1 MNGQYDEDEAFR
13 EILNK
18 QEQLTLFESVY
29 VDFWGTGLNQVRTE
43 HTGHKKWPGQNIQ
56 TYLSENSRKPPRR
69 FESVQRNPQ
78 GASNSQRHILDISS
92 SIRKSDK
99 KKLTNSRLLCKTT
112 PGLRVNL

>member
-56 TYLSENSRKPPRR
+56 TYLSENSRRPPRR
-69 FESVQRNPQ
+69 FESVQRNHSVIFWTFRVLFGNP
-78 GASNSQRHILDISS
+78 I
-92 SIRKSDK
+92 K
-99 KKLTNSRLLCKTT
+99 KN
-112 PGLRVNL
+112 

>member
-43 HTGHKKWPGQNIQ
+43 HTGHTKMAW
-56 TYLSENSRKPPRR
+56 TE
-69 FESVQRNPQ
+69 
-78 GASNSQRHILDISS
+78 HTDISF
-92 SIRKSDK
+92 RKFA
-99 KKLTNSRLLCKTT
+99 KTT
-112 PGLRVNL
+112 TEI